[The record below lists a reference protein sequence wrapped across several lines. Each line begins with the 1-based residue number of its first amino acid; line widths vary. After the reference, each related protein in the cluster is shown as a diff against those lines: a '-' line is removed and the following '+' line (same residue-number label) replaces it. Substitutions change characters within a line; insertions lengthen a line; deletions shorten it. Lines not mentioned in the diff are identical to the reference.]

1 VIRVLAVLL
10 ALCCAASPALA
21 DELRPGY
28 IEFSQSA
35 AQDWRLVWKAPMR
48 SGVTPAT
55 QPVLPTGC
63 AVVGQPVRAM
73 AALAVV
79 TTAEVRCAG
88 DVAGKSIG
96 LSSFS
101 ASQTDVLVRVAPLG
115 RPVQA
120 MRLTADAPMVV
131 ILAKPDR
138 WQVAKTYFVTGIDHI
153 VFGYDHLLFVMSLV
167 LLLSGV
173 WTVAKAVTAFT
184 VAHSITLIGT
194 ALGFL
199 GLPQRPVEAVIA
211 LSILFLAVEIVKKDP
226 EQPRLSERI
235 PWLVAFG
242 FGLLHGFGFAG
253 ALSEIGLPESDVPT
267 ALLTFNL
274 GVEAGQLAI
283 VLATAGVLA
292 LLRRFAAVAAP
303 VVIRAAT
310 YGIGII
316 SAYWFIERTFA

>member
-1 VIRVLAVLL
+1 M
-10 ALCCAASPALA
+10 CCAVAPAHA

-28 IEFSQSA
+28 IEFSQSD
-35 AQDWRLVWKAPMR
+35 AQNWRLVWKAPMR
-48 SGVTPAT
+48 GGVTPAT
-55 QPVLPTGC
+55 QPVLPAGC
-63 AVVGQPVRAM
+63 AVVGQPVRAA

-79 TTAEVRCAG
+79 TTADVQCAG
-88 DVAGKSIG
+88 GVAGKSIG

-120 MRLTADAPMVV
+120 MRLTADAPMAV
-131 ILAKPDR
+131 IQAKPDR
-138 WQVAKTYFVTGIDHI
+138 LQVAKTYFLTGIDHI
-153 VFGYDHLLFVMSLV
+153 VFGYDHLLFVVALV
-167 LLLSGV
+167 LLLSGL
-173 WTVAKAVTAFT
+173 WNVAKAVTAFT
-184 VAHSITLIGT
+184 VAHSLTLIGT
-194 ALGFL
+194 TLGFL
-199 GLPQRPVEAVIA
+199 GLPQRPVESVIA
-211 LSILFLAVEIVKKDP
+211 LSILFLAVEIVKRNPD
-226 EQPRLSERI
+226 QPRLSERI

-292 LLRRFAAVAAP
+292 VLRRFAVAAAP
-303 VVIRAAT
+303 VGIRTAT